1 MGLTQKIL
9 LFTSLLVV
17 ALVASSLAFTTLQ
30 ADRLARE
37 NIDRALSETR
47 QVWETF
53 QADRYNKLKLGI
65 RVLGNDPFFKSLV
78 ETKDQASILDT
89 LKERNQ
95 EIKADFFIATDP
107 AGLVVARTDRPGA
120 QGEDLSKDPLVTR
133 PLEGEESATVWR
145 QGDRLYHAV
154 SVPMVTGPDLKG
166 VLIAG
171 YAINEAL
178 ASDIRKLTHSEVAYL
193 IPGPG
198 QTQVSVSSLGP
209 KEAAL
214 RAALSRPGALAGGAT
229 TMELEMDGDRY
240 VGTQMPMKAATGV
253 TVGS

>member
-17 ALVASSLAFTTLQ
+17 ALVATSLAFTTFQ

-37 NIDRALSETR
+37 NIERGLSETK

-65 RVLGNDPFFKSLV
+65 RVLGNDPFFKSLI

-95 EIKADFFIATDP
+95 EIKADFFIVTDP

-120 QGEDLSKDPLVTR
+120 QGEDLSKDPLVKK
-133 PLEGEESATVWR
+133 PLEGEESAAVWR

-166 VLIAG
+166 VLVAG
-171 YAINEAL
+171 YGIDEAL
-178 ASDIRKLTHSEVAYL
+178 ASQIRKLTHSEIAYL
-193 IPGPG
+193 VQAAG
-198 QTQVSVSSLGP
+198 QAPRLSVSSL
-209 KEAAL
+209 
-214 RAALSRPGALAGGAT
+214 
-229 TMELEMDGDRY
+229 
-240 VGTQMPMKAATGV
+240 
-253 TVGS
+253 